1 MLQVTARVQ
10 RRLSRR
16 WGVGRG
22 FIAALFGTLL
32 AAGGCGGVTAV
43 ETDSGADAPLGS
55 DATGNDMVGGDA
67 GTGDTA
73 SDTGSGDD
81 GGGDGDTGGGDT
93 GTSDTGDTPGCVAQA
108 GPDLP
113 DDNFAD
119 TNCDGV
125 DGDAARAIFVA
136 TSGADTNP
144 GTMEMPMA

>member
-1 MLQVTARVQ
+1 MLQVTVRVK

-22 FIAALFGTLL
+22 FIAALFGSLL

-55 DATGNDMVGGDA
+55 DAGGNETGGGDA
-67 GTGDTA
+67 GTG
-73 SDTGSGDD
+73 DTGSGDD
-81 GGGDGDTGGGDT
+81 GGGDGDTG
-93 GTSDTGDTPGCVAQA
+93 TSDAGDTPGCVAQA

-144 GTMEMPMA
+144 GTMEMPMATINAAIAK